1 MRAVTVAS
9 SDFYAWKKKKR
20 GVDSSDK
27 LALLNATAVERV
39 RRMDESS
46 VPVSGSRKLN
56 LEKM

>member
-1 MRAVTVAS
+1 ME
-9 SDFYAWKKKKR
+9 KKKKG